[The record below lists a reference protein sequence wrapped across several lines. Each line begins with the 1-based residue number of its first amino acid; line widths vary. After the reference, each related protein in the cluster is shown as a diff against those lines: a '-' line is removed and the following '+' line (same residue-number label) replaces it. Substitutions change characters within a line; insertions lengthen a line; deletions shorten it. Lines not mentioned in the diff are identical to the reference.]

1 MMAKNTGTMISA
13 WMVDVIMNP
22 SIGAAMDF
30 LTSDP
35 IPVVHT
41 TGAKLCKTA
50 MTVINF
56 GRKRRTAPSMV
67 APSMSSCLSGTPGS
81 STRNRHHRIISV
93 EGCLAV
99 VRFCSIA
106 DSPIEKTADKT
117 IDLLLPMEFQRR
129 VRRHGIAN
137 TFPQV
142 LLRQK

>member
-1 MMAKNTGTMISA
+1 MIST

-35 IPVVHT
+35 IPVVHR

-50 MTVINF
+50 MPVINF

-67 APSMSSCLSGTPGS
+67 ASSMSSCLSGTPGS

-117 IDLLLPMEFQRR
+117 IDLLLPVEFQCR

-142 LLRQK
+142 LLRKN